1 MPIQKAAARR
11 LLDLARLQVKVVRAL
26 VRGDPLFVPTEHVR
40 GSREQPEI
48 RRRERLQLVRAL
60 EQRVRVAPGT
70 GRVRVASPLEC
81 APGLPCSRHRRHEPN
96 ALRRERRVGAA

>member
-1 MPIQKAAARR
+1 M
-11 LLDLARLQVKVVRAL
+11 LDLTRLEMEVVRAL
-26 VRGDPLFVPTEHVR
+26 VGGHPLFVVTEHER
-40 GSREQPEI
+40 GGREESEI

-81 APGLPCSRHRRHEPN
+81 ARRVPCSRHRRH
-96 ALRRERRVGAA
+96 